1 MAPSDTWAAAD
12 MTMAG
17 QLQVTVNRLV
27 GLTVMLGIGMCL
39 LIFVVVRL
47 VTKEQQIYYV
57 AVTPGL
63 GMSRPGEVPE
73 AAARDFA
80 QSVALHLGNLTP
92 ATVEAVYTAMA
103 RYLHPHFLPVFQAQA
118 KRDQERIQTDYLS
131 SMLTV
136 RGTRVEQ
143 EGQIYRGMVSAMRRV
158 FVGEEMVRDEEV
170 EVVVEFF
177 PAAVS
182 SLNIYGLVITNIHF
196 PQLGRQVAQQ
206 AHGQRGSSR

>member
-1 MAPSDTWAAAD
+1 MEPSDTCAATE

-27 GLTVMLGIGMCL
+27 GLTVMLGLGLCL
-39 LIFVVVRL
+39 LMIVVVRL
-47 VTKEQQIYYV
+47 VTKEQQIHYV

-63 GMSRPGEVPE
+63 GISRPGEVPE

-92 ATVEAVYTAMA
+92 ATAETVHAAIA
-103 RYLHPHFLPVFQAQA
+103 RYLHPQFLPAFQVQA
-118 KRDQERIQTDYLS
+118 KWEQEHIQADHLS

-143 EGQIYRGMVSAMRRV
+143 EGQVYRGMVAAMRRV
-158 FVGEEMVRDEEV
+158 FVGEEIIRDEEI

-182 SLNIYGLVITNIHF
+182 ALNIYGLVITNIRF

-206 AHGQRGSSR
+206 TRGHRR